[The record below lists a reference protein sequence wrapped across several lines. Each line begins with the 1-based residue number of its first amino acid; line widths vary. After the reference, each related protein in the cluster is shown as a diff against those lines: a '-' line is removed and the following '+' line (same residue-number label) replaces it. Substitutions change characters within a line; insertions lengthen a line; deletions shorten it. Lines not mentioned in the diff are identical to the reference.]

1 MHTKRTSAGLLLASR
16 QRPFSRL
23 RTLFIFVHKYEGMF
37 ESSPHGK
44 KIVRGEGY
52 IACGNAFRHGYPCKQ
67 NRLWLTSEPIFYLRA
82 NKKERFVPS
91 PLCQKE
97 RNLNR
102 TVFDLGFFWRRGR
115 DSNPR
120 GFWPNGFQDRLVM
133 TASIP
138 LQIYTSI
145 LYAYICRDCIE
156 TARKFICES
165 AAYARTKSSGN
176 LLTRDCPQHKT
187 QF

>member
-1 MHTKRTSAGLLLASR
+1 MLFRSKGRDTLPVAMRFVMAFVSEL
-16 QRPFSRL
+16 PRL
-23 RTLFIFVHKYEGMF
+23 R
-37 ESSPHGK
+37 
-44 KIVRGEGY
+44 
-52 IACGNAFRHGYPCKQ
+52 
-67 NRLWLTSEPIFYLRA
+67 LTSEPIFYLRA

-97 RNLNR
+97 SNLNR

-138 LQIYTSI
+138 LRIK
-145 LYAYICRDCIE
+145 L
-156 TARKFICES
+156 
-165 AAYARTKSSGN
+165 
-176 LLTRDCPQHKT
+176 
-187 QF
+187 

>member
-1 MHTKRTSAGLLLASR
+1 MASSRRNFILYALRSMPCATSSEFHTTRGARDENRTVSIKRDTFCFAKCTSLGSCEQAPVAL
-16 QRPFSRL
+16 
-23 RTLFIFVHKYEGMF
+23 TLV
-37 ESSPHGK
+37 
-44 KIVRGEGY
+44 
-52 IACGNAFRHGYPCKQ
+52 
-67 NRLWLTSEPIFYLRA
+67 SEPIFYLLA

-102 TVFDLGFFWRRGR
+102 IVFDLGFFWRRGR

-138 LQIYTSI
+138 LHI
-145 LYAYICRDCIE
+145 D
-156 TARKFICES
+156 
-165 AAYARTKSSGN
+165 
-176 LLTRDCPQHKT
+176 
-187 QF
+187 

>member
-1 MHTKRTSAGLLLASR
+1 M
-16 QRPFSRL
+16 Q
-23 RTLFIFVHKYEGMF
+23 
-37 ESSPHGK
+37 
-44 KIVRGEGY
+44 
-52 IACGNAFRHGYPCKQ
+52 NALRHGYPCKQ
-67 NRLWLTSEPIFYLRA
+67 NRLRLVSESYSKQSFEECSNPLPMAKKSLEGRDTLPVAMRFATAYVSELPRLWLTSEPIFYLRA

-91 PLCQKE
+91 LLCQKE

-138 LQIYTSI
+138 LQIYM
-145 LYAYICRDCIE
+145 L
-156 TARKFICES
+156 
-165 AAYARTKSSGN
+165 
-176 LLTRDCPQHKT
+176 
-187 QF
+187 

>member
-1 MHTKRTSAGLLLASR
+1 MRFATATLASCEP
-16 QRPFSRL
+16 QKLIL
-23 RTLFIFVHKYEGMF
+23 RVGD
-37 ESSPHGK
+37 PQ
-44 KIVRGEGY
+44 
-52 IACGNAFRHGYPCKQ
+52 PQ
-67 NRLWLTSEPIFYLRA
+67 NRLWLTSEPIFYLLA

-165 AAYARTKSSGN
+165 AAYANQNYLGARSQGILIRHFTK
-176 LLTRDCPQHKT
+176 
-187 QF
+187 